1 MAYALR
7 PFSCHLKSI
16 GYEGRWGRI
25 YRDVVVFDVCG
36 RPGCLNL
43 EDAELA
49 LRHQRPIDLALCCRG
64 RHHMPGEEAW
74 LVDVKRS
81 TDERKYDQSNLPVD
95 ASLKQLA
102 SVIKARWVLR
112 ASHQQM

>member
-1 MAYALR
+1 
-7 PFSCHLKSI
+7 
-16 GYEGRWGRI
+16 
-25 YRDVVVFDVCG
+25 
-36 RPGCLNL
+36 
-43 EDAELA
+43 
-49 LRHQRPIDLALCCRG
+49 
-64 RHHMPGEEAW
+64 MPGEEAW